1 MRRRQYWRA
10 AWLLELTSLWLV
22 DRTLWPT
29 CRWFLDKP
37 ASCTNMIWP
46 TFWRCLFY
54 LTKLQPKILSH
65 WSHMNLVLGKPLVH
79 VTGETKS
86 RAWYPGCSKLN
97 SWVEEWLPI
106 LICSGPEWRGG
117 LLVHPH
123 FHREQD
129 LAWQL
134 GGALLLLLLL
144 LMFSEGVFAQ
154 NIISSWCVSF
164 VWKKITFQKAGE
176 TL

>member
-1 MRRRQYWRA
+1 
-10 AWLLELTSLWLV
+10 
-22 DRTLWPT
+22 
-29 CRWFLDKP
+29 
-37 ASCTNMIWP
+37 
-46 TFWRCLFY
+46 
-54 LTKLQPKILSH
+54 
-65 WSHMNLVLGKPLVH
+65 MNLVLGKPLVH

-86 RAWYPGCSKLN
+86 RARYPGCSKLN
-97 SWVEEWLPI
+97 CWVDERLPI

-144 LMFSEGVFAQ
+144 LLMFSEGVFAQ
-154 NIISSWCVSF
+154 ILLAHVVYLLFEKNQFPKSRGNFVVVLLSRRNLCPWIHILYQFCEKTNSLIRWSAQSCAHVGLSSKEHERTGRYNF
-164 VWKKITFQKAGE
+164 TF
-176 TL
+176 LV